1 MKIAISIGHDERS
14 QGAFSLALNM
24 KEHEW
29 NGLFGDA
36 LIPEL
41 ETLGVT
47 VRRFERPSGLGYQAA
62 MSALTSEI
70 NAWGPD
76 LVVELHFNAM
86 DDSSWT
92 GCCVLHWPSSTLG
105 NIAAAAISE
114 AAAEA
119 IGNRNRGA
127 VAQDRSWNS
136 GRPPLY
142 ILRDTKAPSTI
153 METFFGSSSTDS
165 IAADKARESGAL
177 PKAVAKAIVDVVASW

>member
-1 MKIAISIGHDERS
+1 MRIAVVVGHDDRS
-14 QGAFSLALNM
+14 QGAYSLALDM

-29 NGLFGDA
+29 NGLFADV

-41 ETLGVT
+41 ESRGAAVK
-47 VRRFERPSGLGYQAA
+47 RFERPSGLGYQTA

-86 DDSSWT
+86 DDPSWA
-92 GCCVLHWPSSTLG
+92 GCCVLHWPSSTRG

-114 AAAEA
+114 AAAGA

-153 METFFGSSSTDS
+153 METFFGSSTIDS
-165 IAADKARESGAL
+165 IAADKARKSGAL
-177 PKAVAKAIVDVVASW
+177 PSAVAQAIVDVIASW